1 MTTRR
6 HSLAFVQTPQ
16 RGETHAGLWH
26 DRYVRDF
33 TTNANNDSESTVA
46 DALFGELEELVTA
59 LSTSHY
65 AKCFNNWYAAIS
77 NQPGIYWRT
86 ARSTTRI
93 LVGLGVDSVLETGL
107 TLHHTYGVPYI
118 PGSALKGL
126 AASFARNQLGPDWQ
140 ATSEAYLELFGDQTK
155 SGAVDFL
162 DALWAP
168 EAGKV
173 PLAKDIMSIHQMQ
186 YYSEEGHA
194 PSDAEKLNIVSFV
207 SVGNQQLFI
216 IPLAGDQ
223 AWCEVAFAILT
234 QALANAGIGAKTN
247 AGYGR
252 IIVEAIV
259 DPNQVVIDAFVA
271 ATGIDKVATATNK
284 RPIVERALREFTNK
298 RPEMKPA
305 QQKLIAQMLCNAM
318 QLAGMTASASYI
330 QMRGIAN
337 G

>member
-46 DALFGELEELVTA
+46 DALFGELETLLPSNYYFA
-59 LSTSHY
+59 
-65 AKCFNNWYAAIS
+65 CFKNWHTAIS
-77 NQPGIYWRT
+77 NQPGIYWRE

-252 IIVEAIV
+252 MEVMAFV
-259 DPNQVVIDAFVA
+259 DPNQLVIDKFKSESKLETIATERNKDPIINAVVAKFNREKHTFKPYQRKSIAILIRDQMQAAGKTSSMAFA
-271 ATGIDKVATATNK
+271 DIKKEAN
-284 RPIVERALREFTNK
+284 
-298 RPEMKPA
+298 
-305 QQKLIAQMLCNAM
+305 
-318 QLAGMTASASYI
+318 MTI
-330 QMRGIAN
+330 
-337 G
+337 